1 MFHFELLMIR
11 SLEKNNDGEKLT
23 KQKTKNSGDQWRT
36 QDLAK
41 GQWRRAIG
49 ARGRPGSPKFFEMCY
64 FL

>member
-1 MFHFELLMIR
+1 MIR

-23 KQKTKNSGDQWRT
+23 NQETKNSGDQWRT

-41 GQWRRAIG
+41 GQWRRAI
-49 ARGRPGSPKFFEMCY
+49 RTRRRPGSPKFFEMCY